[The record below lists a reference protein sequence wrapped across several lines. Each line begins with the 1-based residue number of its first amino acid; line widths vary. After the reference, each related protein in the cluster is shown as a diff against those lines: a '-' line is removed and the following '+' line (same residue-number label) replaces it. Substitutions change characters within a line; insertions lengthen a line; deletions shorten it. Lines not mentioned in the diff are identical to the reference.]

1 LENKTAQDQEGP
13 IPLRTPVSTNTPGN
27 SAFSDIPSFLAS
39 LSLPLLLWFQLVAD
53 WLLRCIVA
61 VCGSIDLGGAREIRV
76 AGPYNRTDDSQDRGI
91 EGSLRQGLK
100 VLTLIGRIQ
109 AQHIAELKELFEVEA
124 DHRRIV
130 VDLREVR
137 LADRETVQFL
147 AECESSGIRLENCPA
162 YIREW
167 MERENGEGK

>member
-1 LENKTAQDQEGP
+1 
-13 IPLRTPVSTNTPGN
+13 
-27 SAFSDIPSFLAS
+27 LAAA
-39 LSLPLLLWFQLVAD
+39 LHCFCVRIDLVAHGKFESQGHTTEPMT
-53 WLLRCIVA
+53 LR
-61 VCGSIDLGGAREIRV
+61 
-76 AGPYNRTDDSQDRGI
+76 I

-109 AQHIAELKELFEVEA
+109 AQHIGELKELFEVEA

-167 MERENGEGK
+167 MEQEKQ

>member
-1 LENKTAQDQEGP
+1 MT
-13 IPLRTPVSTNTPGN
+13 LR
-27 SAFSDIPSFLAS
+27 
-39 LSLPLLLWFQLVAD
+39 
-53 WLLRCIVA
+53 
-61 VCGSIDLGGAREIRV
+61 
-76 AGPYNRTDDSQDRGI
+76 I